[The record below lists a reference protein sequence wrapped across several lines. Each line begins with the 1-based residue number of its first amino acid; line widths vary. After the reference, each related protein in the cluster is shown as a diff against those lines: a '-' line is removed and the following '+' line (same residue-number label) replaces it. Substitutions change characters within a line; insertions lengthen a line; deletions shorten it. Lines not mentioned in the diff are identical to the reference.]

1 MTDIKVSLT
10 IALPGSTM
18 VSKEAS
24 LEYAKRPVYSKKTGK
39 QVYKHGQPLY
49 DIVEVEN
56 PKMHDLNTLLLTNS
70 KGKVVDKLHF
80 YTRKCIPAKKVT
92 HICKEAYLYMISTE
106 CPPQFRGPKRQWLK
120 MQEYDRLLWH
130 LDNYAQ
136 AFGGKVIDFVIYDD

>member
-1 MTDIKVSLT
+1 MTDIKMSLT
-10 IALPGSTM
+10 IELPGSTM

-24 LEYAKRPVYSKKTGK
+24 LAYATRPVYKNGKK
-39 QVYKHGQPLY
+39 VYKNGKP
-49 DIVEVEN
+49 IFEKFEVED
-56 PKMHDLNTLLLTNS
+56 PSKHDLNTLLLTNN
-70 KGKVVDKLHF
+70 KGKVVDRISF
-80 YTRKCIPAKKVT
+80 YTRRCIPAKKVT

-120 MQEYDRLLWH
+120 MKETDRLLWH